1 MTMKDAVLAFDTP
14 EGREAAI
21 AEMMANLTASRDRLE
36 HGSIDERGVSLLMAL
51 MPAFVRG
58 LDRERLLFIE
68 ERKAGDGKAIDDIDD
83 HLMVMALPIVNMI
96 GSVITTLIPG
106 NGSLRTVERVR
117 LKMLNHLLCNIASGV
132 EGYMTHPDTLGADH
146 ARLHS

>member
-1 MTMKDAVLAFDTP
+1 MSMKAAVLTFDTP
-14 EGREAAI
+14 EEREAAI
-21 AEMMANLTASRDRLE
+21 TEMMTDLKAARDSFEL
-36 HGSIDERGVSLLMAL
+36 GSIDERGISLLLDM

-68 ERKAGDGKAIDDIDD
+68 ETKTGHADETIDD
-83 HLMVMALPIVNMI
+83 HLMVVALPIVNML
-96 GSVITTLIPG
+96 GSIVTTFIRG
-106 NGSLRTVERVR
+106 NGSLRSVERIR
-117 LKMLNHLLCNIASGV
+117 LKMLNHLVCNIMSGV

>member
-1 MTMKDAVLAFDTP
+1 MSMKATVLAFDTP

-21 AEMMANLTASRDRLE
+21 AEMLADLTASRDGLE
-36 HGSIDERGVSLLMAL
+36 HGSIDERGVSLLMEL

-68 ERKAGDGKAIDDIDD
+68 ECKAGNGAGIDAIDD
-83 HLMVMALPIVNMI
+83 HLMVIALPIVNMI
-96 GSVITTLIPG
+96 GSVITTFVRG
-106 NGSLRTVERVR
+106 NGSLRSVERIR
-117 LKMLNHLLCNIASGV
+117 MKMLNHLLCNIASGA